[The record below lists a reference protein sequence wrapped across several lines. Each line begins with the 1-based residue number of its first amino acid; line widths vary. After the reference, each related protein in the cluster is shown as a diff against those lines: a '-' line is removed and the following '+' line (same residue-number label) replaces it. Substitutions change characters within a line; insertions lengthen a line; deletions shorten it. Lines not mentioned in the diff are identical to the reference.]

1 MLNVLAAA
9 AEKVEGAQ
17 GGLSSDAEQQL
28 RNTMKK
34 LEEELQQVQ
43 KERDTLQEKLKASKS
58 PRPRSQLG
66 ADVTSEGKAL
76 ALQEELDAAKA
87 ELKKVVP
94 SFFTH
99 INHTYGDTHYSFSL
113 SDYSFF
119 CSSFVDANVGIRTPS
134 LHCSDYS
141 VVKEEGESQRK
152 RSSGSTTNCAWFSR
166 EVQ

>member
-1 MLNVLAAA
+1 MGSEVEQASEKEIGKLQEQINSLKSAA

-87 ELKKVVP
+87 ELKKLKKKV
-94 SFFTH
+94 
-99 INHTYGDTHYSFSL
+99 NL
-113 SDYSFF
+113 
-119 CSSFVDANVGIRTPS
+119 
-134 LHCSDYS
+134 
-141 VVKEEGESQRK
+141 KEK
-152 RSSGSTTNCAWFSR
+152 
-166 EVQ
+166 EVA